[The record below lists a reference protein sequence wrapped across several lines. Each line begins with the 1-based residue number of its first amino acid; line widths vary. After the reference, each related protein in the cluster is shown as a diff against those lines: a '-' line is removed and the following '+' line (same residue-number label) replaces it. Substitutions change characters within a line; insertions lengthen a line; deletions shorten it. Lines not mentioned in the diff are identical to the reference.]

1 MIRSPLLHELLALS
15 LLGAGV
21 VWGASVIY
29 SQEGRTATADAASQE
44 VSPAPAVPP
53 APAMVIS
60 NIRLDGD
67 DPIQR
72 RIFADYGAV
81 FVTQNGAVP
90 PPKVIFGDDKE
101 VDAWQSSVPTRRERL
116 GRYEVEL

>member
-1 MIRSPLLHELLALS
+1 MPRVRSRMIRSPLLHELLALS

-21 VWGASVIY
+21 VWGATVIY
-29 SQEGRTATADAASQE
+29 SQEGRTTTAAAASQD
-44 VSPAPAVPP
+44 VSAAPAAP

-60 NIRLDGD
+60 SINLNRD

-81 FVTQNGAVP
+81 FVTQNGAVA
-90 PPKVIFGDDKE
+90 PPKVIFGDD
-101 VDAWQSSVPTRRERL
+101 
-116 GRYEVEL
+116 